1 MTNCL
6 SIQLIIDN
14 THFFNQ
20 QSIII
25 IKISRKEGYQ
35 MDINSTIEIQNG
47 IIKMLL
53 DKIEN
58 LEAEVTKLR
67 NLADNTSNEDGRQL
81 KDEVAKINY
90 MIFGD
95 EYTPS
100 DYHAEH

>member
-1 MTNCL
+1 
-6 SIQLIIDN
+6 
-14 THFFNQ
+14 
-20 QSIII
+20 
-25 IKISRKEGYQ
+25 